1 MIMGIKVTKEKE
13 LEKRLSK
20 IQRQLL
26 KQNETLLA
34 QVENIT
40 SSLYFPIFGI

>member
-1 MIMGIKVTKEKE
+1 MGNAKTKEKE

-20 IQRQLL
+20 MQKQLL
-26 KQNETLLA
+26 KQNETLLV